1 MLIDDDGI
9 YVQLH
14 CNLGSEKNEGSAEFF
29 FDVVLYVY
37 LWSEFET
44 YIDGDRSKLTDNE
57 LHLIRTK
64 LNFC

>member
-1 MLIDDDGI
+1 M
-9 YVQLH
+9 
-14 CNLGSEKNEGSAEFF
+14 F

-64 LNFC
+64 LKFC